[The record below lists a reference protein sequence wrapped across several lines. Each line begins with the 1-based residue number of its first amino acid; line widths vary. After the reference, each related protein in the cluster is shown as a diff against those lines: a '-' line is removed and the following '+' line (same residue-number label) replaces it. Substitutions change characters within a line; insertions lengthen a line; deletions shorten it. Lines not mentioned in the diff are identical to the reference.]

1 MQHLWLS
8 LHMSVSVCKI
18 TYSRINFLAINE
30 IMAIDV
36 ELKINNIIKSKIR
49 PAIERE
55 KGER

>member
-1 MQHLWLS
+1 
-8 LHMSVSVCKI
+8 MSVSVCKI